1 MIFSPESQYA
11 LRACV
16 HVARHPAGELV
27 PVQHIARQEDIPP
40 AFIGRKS
47 LPHTD
52 ARRFVTCVPLLAA
65 PAASVP
71 GESACGAESPEL
83 SDHLCARSRPK
94 NVDNFAQ
101 ERRASWG
108 AMPGTPAAAA

>member
-1 MIFSPESQYA
+1 MF
-11 LRACV
+11 
-16 HVARHPAGELV
+16 
-27 PVQHIARQEDIPP
+27 
-40 AFIGRKS
+40 
-47 LPHTD
+47 
-52 ARRFVTCVPLLAA
+52 RFWVVGFVMCVPLVAA